1 VLVIGDGAEREALL
15 RFAHLELIGPR
26 PDAGD
31 LMAAA
36 DVIVCPSRTEGFPQT
51 PLQAMFA
58 NVPVVATAVGGTF
71 EIVDERVGVLV
82 PPEDPTALGDAI
94 TALLADRTRARELGR
109 RGRARIFE
117 AGFTVEAMCARHEAI
132 YRELLA

>member
-1 VLVIGDGAEREALL
+1 
-15 RFAHLELIGPR
+15 LELIGPR

-58 NVPVVATAVGGTF
+58 SVPVVATAVGGTI
-71 EIVDERVGVLV
+71 EIVDDRVGVLV
-82 PPEDPTALGDAI
+82 PAEDPTALGDAI
-94 TALLADRTRARELGR
+94 RALLADRTRARELGR

-117 AGFTVEAMCARHEAI
+117 AGFTVEAMCARHETI